1 MSSSV
6 EKIPIIPF
14 QKYLIEIL
22 QDDALIKKTPK
33 TKEILSRRKNTFIKE
48 YLKINNVSI
57 SSTCSV
63 KTENVYKTGHLI
75 LSNNKLIIHQ
85 YESNKTDNNHKT
97 TNSITQTVDIFYP
110 IFFID
115 FNMVTCELVIH
126 KQKQKFRLIIL
137 GKNLEEKDYEN
148 NKDYIY
154 KYRIVKFKMP
164 YESNEVFK
172 LICENINKSIILSN
186 GYKSNIF
193 GINLRNNFCKEYFI
207 HHKKF
212 VDIGNTGDILLFKGH
227 STESHLQR
235 IITSD
240 DYDHVGV
247 LIKNKEG
254 LNVYESTGSEGV
266 KLRPWH
272 EFITYYW
279 YLLYDAMAFRK
290 LNVDINAMKE
300 YILGQN
306 SNDNDKMNENID
318 NKKIK
323 EIFYYFFNK
332 NVDEFIEKTEDK
344 KYVFSKVGYLCTSK
358 MKKNSVIRKS
368 YSCSE
373 LIAALYYYVG
383 IINDTYEARNY
394 LPGHFAKRGEIPF
407 KKGFSLGEE
416 YIIDFSS
423 SFLIQN

>member
-154 KYRIVKFKMP
+154 KYRVVKFKMP

-212 VDIGNTGDILLFKGH
+212 VEVGNTGDILLFKGH
-227 STESHLQR
+227 STESHFQR

-279 YLLYDAMAFRK
+279 YLLYDVMAFRK

-300 YILGQN
+300 YIKVQN

-318 NKKIK
+318 DKKVK
-323 EIFYYFFNK
+323 EMFYFYFNK